1 MRQAMRA
8 KPKTA
13 MFANVVLALVVVATF
28 PLGDWLVRLLAITNS
43 WAAELTKFLL
53 SVLAVGVF
61 LQVMDWAKL
70 DQNSN

>member
-1 MRQAMRA
+1 
-8 KPKTA
+8 